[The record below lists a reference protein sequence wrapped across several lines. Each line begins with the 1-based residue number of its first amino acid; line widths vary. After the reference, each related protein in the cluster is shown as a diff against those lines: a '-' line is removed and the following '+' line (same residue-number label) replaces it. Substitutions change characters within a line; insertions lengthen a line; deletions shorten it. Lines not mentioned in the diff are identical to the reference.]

1 MVDGVRRQP
10 RDRVMAVFANGCRLY
25 VRRVLPGCVRTVMA
39 IRTVAHNIHV
49 IEIGWNPA
57 RCRVAVVAVT
67 ATCNM
72 IGVLAR
78 CDIAVVTGAAAPQHV
93 QMVDRE
99 HRAPGTRAVAVL
111 ASGRGLDVCRRF
123 TCRDKAVMT

>member
-1 MVDGVRRQP
+1 M
-10 RDRVMAVFANGCRLY
+10 
-25 VRRVLPGCVRTVMA
+25 RRVLAGRVRTVMA
-39 IRTVAHNIHV
+39 IRTIAHDIHV

-57 RCRVAVVAVT
+57 RSRVAVVAII

-78 CDIAVVTGAAAPQHV
+78 CDIAVVTGTAAPQHV

-111 ASGRGLDVCRRF
+111 AGSRGLDVCR
-123 TCRDKAVMT
+123 